1 MSNKKKWKWKRVV
14 YLLCIQNKS
23 ITLFFGSKGIKNDR
37 QCGINKAVQNLEKM
51 DIAPAC
57 E

>member
-1 MSNKKKWKWKRVV
+1 MSNKKKMEMETCCVF
-14 YLLCIQNKS
+14 
-23 ITLFFGSKGIKNDR
+23 TLHPKQVNYTFFGSKGIKNDR